1 MIDTLAY
8 LPHVSD
14 LDQVLESA
22 DVQEIV
28 KKSLEMLAVFTKEAE
43 FTDYFTTEGHNLFLK
58 IVLPYL
64 KITESERESLEENP
78 KEFCHLIEDVCGEQK
93 SSTVKVRAA
102 KLLCSMSSN
111 VGGFYESMM

>member
-43 FTDYFTTEGHNLFLK
+43 FTDYFTTEGQNLFLK

-64 KITESERESLEENP
+64 KITETERESLEENP
-78 KEFCHLIEDVCGEQK
+78 KEFCHLIEDVCGD
-93 SSTVKVRAA
+93 
-102 KLLCSMSSN
+102 
-111 VGGFYESMM
+111 